1 MDEIYKKLTSIM
13 VDTVKPEILQSIKGV
28 EWDKSIGKGQLIEP
42 SKHIGIINSTLN
54 QMFKVLRTSLSM
66 PQSQIELEIMQ
77 TALEQIIAQLE
88 QLYVEQTSLM
98 VSKYA
103 KKRIK
108 VDMKVFLRNC
118 DSENDMKF
126 NRAFKQLHFN
136 LTIQDDF
143 DTIQ

>member
-1 MDEIYKKLTSIM
+1 
-13 VDTVKPEILQSIKGV
+13 
-28 EWDKSIGKGQLIEP
+28 
-42 SKHIGIINSTLN
+42 
-54 QMFKVLRTSLSM
+54 
-66 PQSQIELEIMQ
+66 
-77 TALEQIIAQLE
+77 
-88 QLYVEQTSLM
+88 M

-143 DTIQ
+143 DTIQQAIEKEQTLSSSQSISPHSSDVESQSNIADLSKITVADPYSKIKQSIKNILVNRCGVKIEELCQFCNFDAPV